1 MKWKAAIG
9 SFKISREK
17 DTNALFY
24 FILIDCYSVYN
35 ACRVLQWQGLVVVI
49 SRTWV
54 RSQVPPFPYIFPLII
69 ILCSFNTGSQP
80 CNSPSSL
87 PRICQDQSEGH
98 SLRNI
103 VDMSQ
108 HLHTLAREVKKG
120 LKTLGQN
127 CYNTPLNWG
136 QTPLGLQHLFYFIL
150 FFIFQLF
157 LFFLI

>member
-1 MKWKAAIG
+1 MFIVYVMYK
-9 SFKISREK
+9 EK
-17 DTNALFY
+17 KQHGWQ
-24 FILIDCYSVYN
+24 
-35 ACRVLQWQGLVVVI
+35 RVVLVI
-49 SRTWV
+49 IRTWV
-54 RSQVPPFPYIFPLII
+54 RAPGPHPFHIIFPSII
-69 ILCSFNTGSQP
+69 ILCSFNTGSLP